1 MDNAE
6 ETRTIGWTLW
16 RVRDERRKS
25 LRVVAGLAGMSKD
38 TLNRIERGQL
48 SPTIN
53 QLQALAD
60 ALEVSM
66 SELTRLPVPAPANGH
81 TDSTIEAI
89 RRALDAIEVG
99 HPGGMVLPLEVLRG
113 RVERADAQLRAA
125 RFAELATD
133 LPGLMRDLHTT
144 LGTGNAEHHREVL
157 ALGVRLH
164 VHVVRMWLNQ
174 AFASLDL
181 RRQTVSLA
189 HRLAHSHGDP
199 AQIGV
204 AAFGVADLLSV
215 NGGLESARAVLD
227 DLTLPPARRD
237 TAGLLA
243 AVLVVRAMMAVVDGR
258 SDDAIAPLESAA
270 ELAAHFGEC
279 PDDTLGFGFGPT
291 SVAFRRVRIALEAGD
306 PERAVSIAREVNPMD
321 NPFPASRAYHWV
333 GYGRALAQLREH
345 HGEAVQVLR
354 TAENVHP
361 HRVLRDPF
369 VRDALAG
376 LLRQS
381 RRGSSTDQ
389 ELRGMARRAGLPV

>member
-1 MDNAE
+1 MDNTE
-6 ETRTIGWTLW
+6 EARTIGWTLW

-60 ALEVSM
+60 ALEISV

-99 HPGGMVLPLEVLRG
+99 HPGGMAFPLAVLGG
-113 RVERADAQLRAA
+113 RVERAHAQFRAA
-125 RFAELATD
+125 RFA
-133 LPGLMRDLHTT
+133 
-144 LGTGNAEHHREVL
+144 
-157 ALGVRLH
+157 
-164 VHVVRMWLNQ
+164 
-174 AFASLDL
+174 AFA
-181 RRQTVSLA
+181 
-189 HRLAHSHGDP
+189 
-199 AQIGV
+199 
-204 AAFGVADLLSV
+204 VADVLSV
-215 NGGLESARAVLD
+215 NNGLEPAQAVLD
-227 DLTLPPARRD
+227 DLTLPAATRD
-237 TAGLLA
+237 TAGLLTA
-243 AVLVVRAMMAVVDGR
+243 MLAVRGMMAVVEGR
-258 SDDAIAPLESAA
+258 PDDVTAPLDAA
-270 ELAAHFGEC
+270 ADLAAHFGEC
-279 PDDTLGFGFGPT
+279 PDDPLGFGFGPT
-291 SVAFRRVRIALEAGD
+291 NVAFRRVRIVLEAGD

-354 TAENVHP
+354 MAENVHP